1 MASPETPITPP
12 PGRGPKP
19 SGGDDGIAAKL
30 RNLPRPAQIALV
42 VVVAGVLYLLVGG
55 GSKQDVRNGGAV
67 NTTAADAQV
76 RDANGQV
83 FSGIESDRPVLMQG
97 WLEQNRREMGELKSA
112 IQTKFEEKDKALAE
126 ALNSNA
132 EMQSQMRQMMADFT
146 AEIKNIQASSAQDR
160 AMLGQLAEEQ
170 RKSAL
175 NEPVDGVTGP
185 GPVMR
190 PGRKIEQTVLGG
202 GRGGQ
207 VAGQPFLAPLG
218 NAVRTVTGETQTG
231 GVKRTS
237 QDGWDGSS
245 IDDGPKALPFMPP
258 LGFVK
263 GTMLNGV
270 DALIGG
276 QPTPSLV
283 RLSGVYKTAMG
294 QTVQLDGCFALVEFQ
309 GEISTE
315 RAVGKPARMTCVYPD
330 QGAVTYSLSGY
341 VVDADDGIIGIPGVF
356 YEGDASRIAAAMLA
370 DFAAGV
376 SGVVRDNQSTVTV
389 DSSGNATQSITG
401 DELKGEVAGGVEKA
415 VSSLRDYLMERV
427 NRVLPFVRLD
437 ATRQLHLVLLSGTEL
452 RAEGSAWTL
461 LFDAEAA
468 DAARARSNTTSQN
481 TAVNEGGV

>member
-1 MASPETPITPP
+1 MADPETPISPP

-19 SGGDDGIAAKL
+19 SGGDGILDKL
-30 RNLPRPAQIALV
+30 RNLPRPAQIALGIV
-42 VVVAGVLYLLVGG
+42 VVGVLYLMLSGG
-55 GSKQDVRNGGAV
+55 RAERTKGEAV
-67 NTTAADAQV
+67 NTTTASAT
-76 RDANGQV
+76 RDAASGQV

-97 WLEQNRREMGELKSA
+97 WLEQNRREMSELKGA

-170 RKSAL
+170 RKAQL

-185 GPVMR
+185 GPVLR
-190 PGRKIEQTVLGG
+190 QGRKIEQTVLSG

-207 VAGQPFLAPLG
+207 VSGQPLLAPISG
-218 NAVRTVTGETQTG
+218 AVRTVTGDTQR
-231 GVKRTS
+231 GVRSTRD
-237 QDGWDGSS
+237 DGSWDGSS
-245 IDDGPKALPFMPP
+245 LDDGPAPLPFMPP

-376 SGVVRDNQSTVTV
+376 SGVVKDNQSTVTV

-401 DELKGEVAGGVEKA
+401 DELKGEIAGGVEKA

-452 RAEGSAWTL
+452 RAEGSPWTL

-468 DAARARSNTTSQN
+468 DAARAR
-481 TAVNEGGV
+481 NERQTRRDTKTEEGV